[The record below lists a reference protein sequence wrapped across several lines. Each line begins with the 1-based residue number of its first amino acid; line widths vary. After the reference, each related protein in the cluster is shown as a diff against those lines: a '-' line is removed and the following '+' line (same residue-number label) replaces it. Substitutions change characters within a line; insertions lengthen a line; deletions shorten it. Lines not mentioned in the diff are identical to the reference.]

1 MEDRTDPRCNGRTEP
16 TPVAMVADDLWIAEK
31 F

>member
-1 MEDRTDPRCNGRTEP
+1 MVADDLWIAEKFEP